1 MKSAHLGNRTACPT
15 ELHLGLSGSSQVVEM
30 FSQNIFCYI
39 FPLLLNVSILWL
51 LSVLLEKD
59 CVSHRLKQT
68 CFVTVPLRSQ
78 ICLALWVTAL
88 GFDLFSLSLS
98 LSLNIGVEH
107 VLCARYWGCSAQVI
121 CSLPLK
127 GSQWTWGCTWGRAAC
142 LTPVQHVLRVC
153 TGGPDGLGVLL

>member
-1 MKSAHLGNRTACPT
+1 MKSAHLGNACPT
-15 ELHLGLSGSSQVVEM
+15 ELHLDPLGSSQVVEM

-39 FPLLLNVSILWL
+39 FLPLQNVSILWL

-59 CVSHRLKQT
+59 CISHQLEQT

-98 LSLNIGVEH
+98 L
-107 VLCARYWGCSAQVI
+107 
-121 CSLPLK
+121 
-127 GSQWTWGCTWGRAAC
+127 
-142 LTPVQHVLRVC
+142 
-153 TGGPDGLGVLL
+153 